1 MLNIAIALNQE
12 SDVISA
18 VSEVKSKV
26 AEEFNR
32 IEDKYV
38 VNAHAYDQVM
48 KRLHDHMEPS
58 YLDNGTVFTLIESLY
73 FDSPE
78 FDFFRHHYEDKEVRH
93 KIRVRK
99 YAPNGIWSQS
109 PVLLELKSKRGE
121 VTQKTRFR
129 LHVRDFNRLANGQ
142 EIQLSATL
150 LELNKNLPTQS
161 LISRIH
167 QVNALIV
174 KYRLRPSVAVTYK
187 RFAFEKDDL
196 RVTVDQDVTVEIR
209 QNLTN
214 DGQLSIDQLDIWP
227 KAQKV
232 IKKYQPGENF
242 ILEVKHQ
249 GHVSQWLE
257 DLLSQCEIK
266 KTSFSKYCWSI
277 ARAVNAVSEQVYH

>member
-1 MLNIAIALNQE
+1 MLNVANALHQE
-12 SDVISA
+12 L
-18 VSEVKSKV
+18 EVNASLSSVKPKV

-38 VNAHAYDQVM
+38 VNAQVYHQVM

-93 KIRVRK
+93 KIRVRR

-109 PVLLELKSKRGE
+109 PVLLELKSKKGE

-150 LELNKNLPTQS
+150 LELNKNLSNQS

-174 KYRLRPSVAVTYK
+174 QYRLRPSVAVTYK

-196 RVTVDQDVTVEIR
+196 RVTVDQDVTVDIR

-214 DGQLSIDQLDIWP
+214 DGKQFIDQLDIWP

-232 IKKYQPGENF
+232 IKKYRPEENF

-249 GHVSQWLE
+249 GHISQWLQ

-277 ARAVNAVSEQVYH
+277 AREVSAVSEQTYH